1 MSKFK
6 VGDKVRV
13 RKDLIVGKNYGG
25 LTLFVGPMS
34 GFRGEEMVITN
45 ITALGNY
52 DTTSPFIFSDEMLEL
67 VKPIEEFIVIRRD
80 KSDVIASYKRGD
92 EIVRTAKAA
101 CAPSDEFNFET
112 GAKLAFDRLMGREEP
127 KSQPAPEPLY
137 AQYFKHSVE
146 AEKRSSMKIG
156 DRVVHPIHGS
166 GTVVGFERD
175 NMGDWVWYMEDGD
188 NSRPYPGSEGVLK
201 KIAPEPKYY
210 TGRVVCISGE
220 YGIGKIYTVVNGRFT
235 DKTMNIALPYKSVE
249 HMNDTF

>member
-6 VGDKVRV
+6 VGDEVAIAAVVKITGIQNCATGAVTYQTDR
-13 RKDLIVGKNYGG
+13 
-25 LTLFVGPMS
+25 
-34 GFRGEEMVITN
+34 GFCIHEVLM
-45 ITALGNY
+45 
-52 DTTSPFIFSDEMLEL
+52 
-67 VKPIEEFIVIRRD
+67 
-80 KSDVIASYKRGD
+80 D
-92 EIVRTAKAA
+92 EIALSAK
-101 CAPSDEFNFET
+101 ST
-112 GAKLAFDRLMGREEP
+112 DRLIGREEP

-137 AQYFKHSVE
+137 AHYFKHSVE

-249 HMNDTF
+249 HMNQTFLFGTVAEVKV